1 VEGWTQTAG
10 LVIGFGGAKKKSEEI
25 FVIGLIMSHPCCIVI
40 YMTSTENITYERVVS
55 AGALEHDAIMAEG
68 LARRVIEGEAWM
80 TQMAL
85 DQIASLR
92 RNADLLERAIARVN
106 ELNA

>member
-1 VEGWTQTAG
+1 
-10 LVIGFGGAKKKSEEI
+10 
-25 FVIGLIMSHPCCIVI
+25 MSHPCCIVT

-55 AGALEHDAIMAEG
+55 AGALEHDALMAEG

-80 TQMAL
+80 TQIAL